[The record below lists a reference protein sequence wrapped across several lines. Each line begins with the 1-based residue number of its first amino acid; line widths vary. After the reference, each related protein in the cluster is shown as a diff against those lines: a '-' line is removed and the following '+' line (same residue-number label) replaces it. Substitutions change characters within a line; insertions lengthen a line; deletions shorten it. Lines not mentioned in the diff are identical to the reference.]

1 LLQQQNPL
9 WGTGTTGSGRL
20 TEWIISTISELGYL
34 GIFLVM
40 LAESLFPPI
49 PSELIIP
56 FAGFAAARGELS
68 YFGVLAAATVGAVT
82 GMLPWYFAGRIFG
95 LERVRYLADRFGR
108 LMAFNSDEIDTA
120 VSWFKRY
127 GPIIV
132 LFGRLIPLIRTLI
145 SIPAGLS
152 RMSLPVFLA
161 ASTAGALI
169 WNTVLTTAGYL
180 LNEHYEVIEV
190 VLDPL
195 SYIVLAL
202 VVAIYLFRV
211 VTWRP
216 SSAR

>member
-1 LLQQQNPL
+1 M
-9 WGTGTTGSGRL
+9 TD
-20 TEWIISTISELGYL
+20 WIIQTISELGYL

-56 FAGFAAARGELS
+56 FACFAAANGDLNL
-68 YFGVLAAATVGAVT
+68 FGVLATATVGAVV
-82 GMLPWYFAGRIFG
+82 GMLPWYYAGRLFG
-95 LERVRYLADRFGR
+95 LDRVRYLADRFGR
-108 LMAFNSDEIDTA
+108 IMAFNADEIDIA
-120 VSWFKRY
+120 VHWFKRF

-152 RMSLPVFLA
+152 RMSLPVFLL

-169 WNTVLTTAGYL
+169 WNTFLTMAGYIL
-180 LNEHYEVIEV
+180 HEHYHAIEAI
-190 VLDPL
+190 LDPL

-202 VVAIYLFRV
+202 VVVLYILKVA
-211 VTWRP
+211 TWKP
-216 SSAR
+216 SKPR

>member
-1 LLQQQNPL
+1 M
-9 WGTGTTGSGRL
+9 TD
-20 TEWIISTISELGYL
+20 WIIQTISELGYV

-40 LAESLFPPI
+40 LAESIFPPI

-56 FAGFAAARGELS
+56 FAGFAAANGDLNF
-68 YFGVLAAATVGAVT
+68 FGVLAAATFGAVV
-82 GMLPWYFAGRIFG
+82 GMLPWYFAGRLFG
-95 LERVRYLADRFGR
+95 LARVRWLADRFGR
-108 LMAFNSDEIDTA
+108 FMAFNADEIDIA
-120 VSWFKRY
+120 VTWFTRF

-161 ASTAGALI
+161 ASTTGALI
-169 WNTVLTTAGYL
+169 WNTILTSAGYIL
-180 LNEHYEVIEV
+180 HEHYELIEV

-202 VVAIYLFRV
+202 VVMIYLYRV
-211 VTWRP
+211 VAWRP
-216 SSAR
+216 SKPAE